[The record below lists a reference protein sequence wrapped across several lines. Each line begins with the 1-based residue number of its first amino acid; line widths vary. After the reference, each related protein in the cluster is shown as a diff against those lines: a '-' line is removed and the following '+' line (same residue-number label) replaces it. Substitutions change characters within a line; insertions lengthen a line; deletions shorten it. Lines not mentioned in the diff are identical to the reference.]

1 MKKSE
6 RGSGGRVGDE
16 SGGRRCLQ
24 ALSQSLQIVA
34 PRGWTREVDPV
45 RLTPVYTNC
54 KNGER
59 VSTLHVACVC
69 GVCVCVC
76 VHVCVHVCGVCVCG
90 VCVCACVCVC
100 MCVCMCVW
108 CACVC
113 ACVWC
118 VCVHV
123 CGVCVC
129 VAFVL
134 CWVHV

>member
-69 GVCVCVC
+69 VCVCVC
-76 VHVCVHVCGVCVCG
+76 VWHVCVC
-90 VCVCACVCVC
+90 VCVCACVWCVCVWCVCVC
-100 MCVCMCVW
+100 MCVCVHVCVCMCVHG
-108 CACVC
+108 VR
-113 ACVWC
+113 